1 VEVGRAPVKTAI
13 GQDLRVRLPRMLDA
27 PMPTTDWN
35 AASYDRVADPQA
47 RWGAEVLMRLPLAG
61 DERVLDA
68 GCGTGRVTQLLLTRV
83 PRGEVVALDAS
94 AAMLEEARRRLASQG
109 DRVSYVHADLGQPLP
124 IDGPVDAILS
134 TATFHWIADHDAL
147 FRSLRG
153 VLRDGGRFVAQCGG
167 AGNVESVHGAAAEAG
182 RLDPFAAHFAGWQGP
197 WNFARPEDTER
208 RLTAAGFGD
217 VRCWL
222 AERPVTPEDPREF
235 LRTIVLG
242 AHLDRLP
249 ADQHDAFLDAVLAR
263 LGERPTIDYVRLNID
278 ATAA

>member
-1 VEVGRAPVKTAI
+1 MERLGREVMDRA
-13 GQDLRVRLPRMLDA
+13 DLR
-27 PMPTTDWN
+27 
-35 AASYDRVADPQA
+35 
-47 RWGAEVLMRLPLAG
+47 G
-61 DERVLDA
+61 DETVIDA
-68 GCGTGRVTQLLLTRV
+68 GCGSGRLTEALIERVPNGRVIGV
-83 PRGEVVALDAS
+83 DAS
-94 AAMLEEARRRLASQG
+94 ASMIEAARERLG
-109 DRVSYVHADLGQPLP
+109 DAADLRRADLVGL
-124 IDGPVDAILS
+124 DLGGERADVVFS

-182 RLDPFAAHFAGWQGP
+182 TLEPFAAHFAGWRGP
-197 WNFARPEDTER
+197 WNFATPQDTER
-208 RLTAAGFGD
+208 RLRGAGFGD

-222 AERPVTPEDPREF
+222 AERPVTPDDPREF

-249 ADQHDAFLDAVLAR
+249 ADRHDAFLDAVLDR
-263 LGERPTIDYVRLNID
+263 LGARPTIDYVRLNID